1 MLQVSHTVI
10 SCVHEKKSFFWS
22 LCQKKYTKKD
32 MGEKKLIPPCQYT
45 KYAYEKRKKYQT
57 QKMRTNKWH
66 TIEKNKNEKNTIYL

>member
-1 MLQVSHTVI
+1 
-10 SCVHEKKSFFWS
+10 
-22 LCQKKYTKKD
+22 

-66 TIEKNKNEKNTIYL
+66 TIEKNKNEKNTIYLQVLNKRFTQRISSYKSI